1 MAGDPETEQVSI
13 PETSWETANWLRILA
28 REINTFVLFL
38 QTWSA
43 MGFRI
48 NPEVASSL
56 VELQSKIM
64 EARSGLRGIAPE
76 RIPDEFRE
84 RLKII
89 ASHEERVY
97 SQLTEEI
104 KRFKEESEG
113 IFPAFKLNFD
123 PCF

>member
-1 MAGDPETEQVSI
+1 MSRNGGVDALAVPKSVEETV
-13 PETSWETANWLRILA
+13 NWLRMLT

-43 MGFRI
+43 IGFAVAPELASSIVDLQSKVMELRSRI
-48 NPEVASSL
+48 SGRRELKGLADGISEVAS
-56 VELQSKIM
+56 Q
-64 EARSGLRGIAPE
+64 EAE
-76 RIPDEFRE
+76 
-84 RLKII
+84 
-89 ASHEERVY
+89 VY
-97 SQLTEEI
+97 GKLTEEI

>member
-1 MAGDPETEQVSI
+1 MLT
-13 PETSWETANWLRILA
+13 

-43 MGFRI
+43 LGFMI
-48 NPEVASSL
+48 DPAVASSL
-56 VELQSKIM
+56 IELQTKVID
-64 EARSGLRGIAPE
+64 ARSALG
-76 RIPDEFRE
+76 DEPQDRMTDELLE
-84 RLKII
+84 RLKDI
-89 ASHEERVY
+89 ASHEETVY
-97 SQLTEEI
+97 RQLTEEI

>member
-1 MAGDPETEQVSI
+1 MAETGRSQASI
-13 PETSWETANWLRILA
+13 PETPRESANWLRMLT

-43 MGFRI
+43 LGFMI
-48 NPEVASSL
+48 NPGVASSL
-56 VELQSKIM
+56 VELQTKVM
-64 EARSGLRGIAPE
+64 DTRSGLVEEAQE
-76 RIPDEFRE
+76 RMTDGLLE
-84 RLKII
+84 RLKDI

-97 SQLTEEI
+97 RQLTEEI

>member
-1 MAGDPETEQVSI
+1 MAAGSERSQASVPETPRES
-13 PETSWETANWLRILA
+13 ANWLRMLT

-43 MGFRI
+43 LGFMI
-48 NPEVASSL
+48 DPAVASSL
-56 VELQSKIM
+56 IELQTKVID
-64 EARSGLRGIAPE
+64 ARSALG
-76 RIPDEFRE
+76 DEPQDRMTDELLE
-84 RLKII
+84 RLKDI
-89 ASHEERVY
+89 ASHEETVY
-97 SQLTEEI
+97 RQLTEEI